1 MCAQEK
7 MSSLRLCVC
16 VCVRANVCGRK
27 TLLAVKSKGRACES
41 RGIRERNEETVR
53 KWTR

>member
-1 MCAQEK
+1 MCARENELTK
-7 MSSLRLCVC
+7 IVCVC
-16 VCVRANVCGRK
+16 VCANVCGRK